1 MMAGTVPLTS
11 SLSSVVDNKQV
22 KKLGWRKVDKND
34 PLAGLHAKFWGQS
47 VVEVKATRKEPPTKA
62 KPTSD
67 PSGSSQKLDQAMD
80 DTDESNSED
89 DDITADCFGLEIA
102 NDIEA
107 FDSEIHKIW
116 VRVSICDE

>member
-1 MMAGTVPLTS
+1 MTARTAPLTS

-34 PLAGLHAKFWGQS
+34 PLAGLHTKFWGQG
-47 VVEVKATRKEPPTKA
+47 VVEVKAKEPPTKA

-80 DTDESNSED
+80 NTDESNSED

-102 NDIEA
+102 DDIGA

>member
-1 MMAGTVPLTS
+1 MMARTAPVTS

-34 PLAGLHAKFWGQS
+34 PLAGLYTKFWGQG
-47 VVEVKATRKEPPTKA
+47 VVEVKAKEPPTKA

-80 DTDESNSED
+80 NTDESNSQD
-89 DDITADCFGLEIA
+89 DDITAGCFSIKITDDIA
-102 NDIEA
+102 A
-107 FDSEIHKIW
+107 F
-116 VRVSICDE
+116 